1 MNLIFPETCKK
12 KFSIKVF
19 FTLTVIICLISTSF
33 TIINIHH
40 QSKTLTNHLIQNGK
54 LLTEILA
61 YNSRIGVFSENEE
74 LLRDIVDGIFH
85 QKGVLEVTVFNP
97 EGKLLKKVESPKLMT
112 L

>member
-1 MNLIFPETCKK
+1 MNLIFPKPYKK

-19 FTLTVIICLISTSF
+19 FTLTVIICLISISF

-85 QKGVLEVTVFNP
+85 QKGVLEENFQ
-97 EGKLLKKVESPKLMT
+97 KLT
-112 L
+112 